1 MKTHPTSPLQRRA
14 FLRGLGTCIG
24 LPFFE
29 SIAPLAK
36 GFAAAQKPALT
47 PDGAPLRMAFL
58 YVPNGVILDPWR
70 PIGEGAGFEFGK
82 TMQAIKGYKQHL
94 QIFTGF
100 EQANGWAGPDGGGD
114 HARANASILT
124 GARPRKTAG
133 SDIHVGMSVDQI
145 AAQAVGDAT
154 RFRSLEL
161 TCDSIRASGA
171 CDSGYSCA
179 YQFNLSW
186 RSETTPAT
194 PEASPR
200 MVFERLFGAGSGSER
215 LRAFAARQESQK
227 SVLDFV
233 MEDAR
238 NLQKQLGR
246 NDRNKLDEYFTGV
259 REIEQ
264 RIEASERFGPPPDPG
279 REAPEAGVPTNYE
292 AHIRLMMDMQ
302 ILAFQTDSTRISTL
316 LLAHDGSNRSFKEIG
331 VAEGHHYLSHH
342 QLDESKITKI
352 KKIDEFYMR
361 QFAYYLERM
370 TSIKESNGKSL
381 LDNSMIMY
389 CSGLSDGNRHRHD
402 DLPVIMAGSAGGRF
416 QPGRHVKFPANTPL
430 SNLHLRML
438 HELGVKASRF
448 GDSTGVLEKV

>member
-1 MKTHPTSPLQRRA
+1 MKTSPSPLHRRA
-14 FLRGLGTCIG
+14 FLRGLGTCMG
-24 LPFFE
+24 LPVLE
-29 SIAPLAK
+29 SLLPAGRVL
-36 GFAAAQKPALT
+36 AAAKPAT
-47 PDGAPLRMAFL
+47 TADGAPLRMAFL

-70 PIGEGAGFEFGK
+70 PIGEGTSFEFGP
-82 TMQAIKGYKQHL
+82 TMQAIKNYKQHL
-94 QIFTGF
+94 QIYTGF

-161 TCDSIRASGA
+161 TCDSVRGAGA

-200 MVFERLFGAGSGSER
+200 MVFERLFGAGSGAER
-215 LRAFAARQESQK
+215 TKSYAARQQRQK
-227 SVLDFV
+227 SILDFV
-233 MEDAR
+233 MEDAHS
-238 NLQKQLGR
+238 LEKQLGR
-246 NDRNKLDEYFTGV
+246 NDRNKLDEYLTGV

-264 RIEASERFGPPPDPG
+264 RIESAERFGPPPDPG
-279 REAPEAGVPTNYE
+279 REAPEGGIPPSYE
-292 AHIRLMMDMQ
+292 EHIRLMMDMQ

-331 VAEGHHYLSHH
+331 VPEGHHYLSHH
-342 QLDESKITKI
+342 QQDQAKMSKIE
-352 KKIDEFYMR
+352 KIDQYYMR

-370 TSIKESNGKSL
+370 STTKEANGKSL
-381 LDNSMIMY
+381 LDNSMVVY

-402 DLPVIMAGSAGGRF
+402 DLPVIVAGSAGGRF
-416 QPGRHVKFPANTPL
+416 QPGRHVKFSGNTPM

-438 HELGVKASRF
+438 HEIGVKTDRF
-448 GDSTGVLEKV
+448 GDSTGVFDKI

>member
-1 MKTHPTSPLQRRA
+1 MTHPTPSPLQRRA
-14 FLRGLGTCIG
+14 FLRGLGTCLG
-24 LPFFE
+24 LPILE
-29 SIAPLAK
+29 SLMPATRSFGSVAS
-36 GFAAAQKPALT
+36 AAVTA
-47 PDGAPLRMAFL
+47 DGSPLRMAFL

-70 PIGEGAGFEFGK
+70 PLGEGTSFEFGK
-82 TMQAIKGYKQHL
+82 TMQAIKDYKQHL

-145 AAQAVGDAT
+145 AAQAVGSAT

-161 TCDSIRASGA
+161 TCDSVRGAGA

-200 MVFERLFGAGSGSER
+200 LVFERLFGAGSGEER
-215 LRAFAARQESQK
+215 KRSFAARQQSQK
-227 SVLDFV
+227 SILDFV
-233 MEDAR
+233 LEDAR
-238 NLQKQLGR
+238 ALEKKLGR

-264 RIEASERFGPPPDPG
+264 RIASAERFGPPPDPG
-279 REAPEAGVPTNYE
+279 REAPDAGVPPSYE

-342 QLDESKITKI
+342 QMDESKIAKI
-352 KKIDEFYMR
+352 QKIDEFYMH

-370 TSIKESNGKSL
+370 TSIKEANGRSL
-381 LDNSMIMY
+381 LDNSMVMY

-402 DLPVIMAGSAGGRF
+402 DLPVILAGSAGGKF
-416 QPGRHVKFPANTPL
+416 QQGRHVKFPSNTPL

-438 HELGVKASRF
+438 HEMGVKADRF
-448 GDSTGVLEKV
+448 GDSTAVLDKV